1 MGYPQH
7 LKSNGI
13 KKPQQNTKK
22 KKEEEKI
29 SFCFQH
35 DKIRMFS

>member
-22 KKEEEKI
+22 KEEEKI
-29 SFCFQH
+29 SFRFQH